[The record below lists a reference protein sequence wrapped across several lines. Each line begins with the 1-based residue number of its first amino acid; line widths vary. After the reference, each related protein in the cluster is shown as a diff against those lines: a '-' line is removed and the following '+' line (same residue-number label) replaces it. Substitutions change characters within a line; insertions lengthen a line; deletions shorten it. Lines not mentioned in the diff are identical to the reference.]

1 MICPRCSFSN
11 VIKDGFVLD
20 RQRYLCK
27 NCKFHFTVT
36 MRKQRFDQ
44 PTKRHA
50 IVLFLTGLSITKIE
64 KLIGVRQTTL
74 FNWVKEFGPK
84 FELMR
89 AEESPTVI
97 TMRTKAEHTV
107 RILDEEWVLIY
118 RDGKIE
124 VRKKEK

>member
-11 VIKDGFVLD
+11 VIKDGVVLD

-27 NCKFHFTVT
+27 NCNYHFTVT
-36 MRKQRFDQ
+36 IRKQRYDQ
-44 PTKRHA
+44 SVKRHA
-50 IVLFLTGLSITKIE
+50 ILLYLSGLSITMIE
-64 KLIGVRQTTL
+64 KIIGVKQTTL
-74 FNWVKEFGPK
+74 FKWVKDLGPK

-89 AEESPTVI
+89 AEESPSVI
-97 TMRTKAEHTV
+97 TMRTKAEHAIK
-107 RILDEEWVLIY
+107 ILDEDWVLIY

>member
-11 VIKDGFVLD
+11 VIKVGIVLN

-36 MRKQRFDQ
+36 MRKQRIDQ
-44 PTKRHA
+44 ATKRHA
-50 IVLFLTGLSITKIE
+50 LILFLTGLSIAKSE
-64 KLIGVRQTTL
+64 KLTGVRQPTV
-74 FNWVKEFGPK
+74 FKWVKEFGPK

-124 VRKKEK
+124 IRKKDK

>member
-1 MICPRCSFSN
+1 
-11 VIKDGFVLD
+11 
-20 RQRYLCK
+20 
-27 NCKFHFTVT
+27 

-44 PTKRHA
+44 SIKRHS
-50 IVLFLTGLSITKIE
+50 IILFLTGLSITKIE
-64 KLIGVRQTTL
+64 KLTGVRQTTI

-89 AEESPTVI
+89 AEQSPTVI
-97 TMRTKAEHTV
+97 TMRTKVEHIV

-124 VRKKEK
+124 IRKKDK

>member
-36 MRKQRFDQ
+36 VRKQRFEQ
-44 PTKRHA
+44 STKRHA
-50 IVLFLTGLSITKIE
+50 IILFLTGLSITKIE
-64 KLIGVRQTTL
+64 NLIGVKQTTL
-74 FNWVKEFGPK
+74 FKWVKEFGPK
-84 FELMR
+84 FGLMR
-89 AEESPTVI
+89 AEQSPTVI
-97 TMRTKAEHTV
+97 TMRTKAEHMI
-107 RILDEEWVLIY
+107 RILDEEWMLIY

-124 VRKKEK
+124 IRKKDK